1 MQASSGPSGEALLAI
16 AALAA
21 IQLTAGKSD
30 AQAAVLGAFF
40 TMLGDAIP
48 RGGPWK
54 IPSGRRRSAARRF
67 LEAQEPL
74 RKACTS
80 SSRSMPSS

>member
-40 TMLGDAIP
+40 TMLGDAI
-48 RGGPWK
+48 GQ
-54 IPSGRRRSAARRF
+54 IGRAHV
-67 LEAQEPL
+67 
-74 RKACTS
+74 
-80 SSRSMPSS
+80 

>member
-40 TMLGDAIP
+40 TMLGDAIGLLLAQ
-48 RGGPWK
+48 RAALENH
-54 IPSGRRRSAARRF
+54 SGRRRCAARRF
-67 LEAQEPL
+67 L
-74 RKACTS
+74 
-80 SSRSMPSS
+80 

>member
-40 TMLGDAIP
+40 TMLGDAIGLLLAQ
-48 RGGPWK
+48 RRRWK
-54 IPSGRRRSAARRF
+54 IHSGRRLCAARRF
-67 LEAQEPL
+67 L
-74 RKACTS
+74 
-80 SSRSMPSS
+80 

>member
-40 TMLGDAIP
+40 TMLGDAIGCSAIFSPCGHPPWGFPGP
-48 RGGPWK
+48 RGVRFK
-54 IPSGRRRSAARRF
+54 IPGGGRCGPPRRF
-67 LEAQEPL
+67 L
-74 RKACTS
+74 
-80 SSRSMPSS
+80 

>member
-40 TMLGDAIP
+40 TMLGTP
-48 RGGPWK
+48 SGCSW
-54 IPSGRRRSAARRF
+54 PSGRRWKIHSGRRRCAARRF
-67 LEAQEPL
+67 L
-74 RKACTS
+74 
-80 SSRSMPSS
+80 

>member
-30 AQAAVLGAFF
+30 ALAGGRGAFY
-40 TMLGDAIP
+40 TLGGAATGWP
-48 RGGPWK
+48 GARGG
-54 IPSGRRRSAARRF
+54 GV
-67 LEAQEPL
+67 
-74 RKACTS
+74 
-80 SSRSMPSS
+80 

>member
-40 TMLGDAIP
+40 TMLGEP
-48 RGGPWK
+48 SGLRWK
-54 IPSGRRRSAARRF
+54 IHSGRRRCAARRF
-67 LEAQEPL
+67 L
-74 RKACTS
+74 
-80 SSRSMPSS
+80 